1 MEQRASDDEL
11 IQAIGNG
18 DRSAFAQL
26 VQCHRPWVWHLITA
40 IVHDHAYAEDIT
52 QEVFYQ
58 VYQHLDGYLPQG
70 KFVAWLKRIAV
81 NRARNFLRDHG
92 REIAAGAHILPA
104 PTAGDKDL
112 DPQVVLMSHLLRQ
125 EVRAALEALNEE
137 QRHVLVRHYFG
148 GQSIQAIAES
158 LHCPAGTVKSR
169 LFNGRRQLRQT
180 LLALGIGFDKHNQ
193 EGVHD
198 DER

>member
-1 MEQRASDDEL
+1 MDQRASDDEL
-11 IQAIGNG
+11 IQAARNG

-26 VQCHRPWVWHLITA
+26 VQCHRPWVWQLITA
-40 IVHDHAYAEDIT
+40 IVHDHAYAEDLT

-104 PTAGDKDL
+104 PAAVDKDL
-112 DPQVVLMSHLLRQ
+112 DPQAVLMSRLLRQ
-125 EVRAALEALNEE
+125 EVRAALGALNDE
-137 QRHVLVRHYFG
+137 QRQVLVRHYFG

-180 LLALGIGFDKHNQ
+180 LLALGTGFEKHNQ